1 MVNNGWHR
9 NNLSGKIPNVFD
21 RLTNLQTLSLHDNN
35 FQGKLPSSLFTLTR
49 LSQLDCS
56 SNQIEGPLSDKV
68 AFSNL
73 TELFLEVFMH
83 IQL

>member
-1 MVNNGWHR
+1 
-9 NNLSGKIPNVFD
+9 I
-21 RLTNLQTLSLHDNN
+21 TNLQTLSLSYNN

-56 SNQIEGPLSDKV
+56 DNQIEGSLPNEV

-73 TELFLEVFMH
+73 T
-83 IQL
+83 QLILNNNLLNGTIP